1 MQADNLAHGSAK
13 WTCTGGALAACPR
26 VWCQPPPPALPDP
39 IPPTLAPI
47 LAASR
52 PCTSWHPRDQAGMAT
67 RRPGASLERRAT
79 CRYGSSSCSSCCNCS
94 STSSSGGE
102 GLRALGPAQPP
113 TRALGACWG
122 RAPGWIPA
130 GKRRVTRASLRL
142 GARWGSGT
150 HSALRGG
157 RKGAHHTPRFSREA
171 SQGRGGGSHYN
182 PHCSLKAREEEEE
195 DEAVRATLRDSEA
208 RERAL
213 PSFPVGLRKGR
224 RGGEPEGRGR
234 GGEDEGRTRGGR
246 EERPGRMRGT
256 SKNVL

>member
-1 MQADNLAHGSAK
+1 MGE
-13 WTCTGGALAACPR
+13 
-26 VWCQPPPPALPDP
+26 
-39 IPPTLAPI
+39 
-47 LAASR
+47 
-52 PCTSWHPRDQAGMAT
+52 WHPQRPQRREEGRSPHTKVLEGGIT
-67 RRPGASLERRAT
+67 RE
-79 CRYGSSSCSSCCNCS
+79 
-94 STSSSGGE
+94 
-102 GLRALGPAQPP
+102 
-113 TRALGACWG
+113 
-122 RAPGWIPA
+122 
-130 GKRRVTRASLRL
+130 
-142 GARWGSGT
+142 
-150 HSALRGG
+150 
-157 RKGAHHTPRFSREA
+157 
-171 SQGRGGGSHYN
+171 GGGSHYN